1 MKILNIKSW
10 LQRKEKAK
18 FEFIGNL
25 KSLKLE
31 DGKEFIC
38 NRKIRRLEDG
48 QEFKLRFMYNSIVPN
63 VKLCIVYAYTDLIH
77 VDLMSNDSNA
87 SLKINISQLKITNDG
102 DREIL
107 ELLTV
112 F

>member
-18 FEFIGNL
+18 FEFVGNH
-25 KSLKLE
+25 
-31 DGKEFIC
+31 
-38 NRKIRRLEDG
+38 KIRKLADG
-48 QEFKLRFMYNSIVPN
+48 QEFKLRFMYNSVVPN

-77 VDLMSNDSNA
+77 VDLASNDSDA
-87 SLKINISQLKITNDG
+87 SLKINISQVKITNDG
-102 DREIL
+102 DKEIL

>member
-10 LQRKEKAK
+10 LQRKERAK
-18 FEFIGNL
+18 FEFIG
-25 KSLKLE
+25 
-31 DGKEFIC
+31 GH
-38 NRKIRRLEDG
+38 KIRKLSDA
-48 QEFKLRFMYNSIVPN
+48 QEFKLRFMCNSIVPN

-77 VDLMSNDSNA
+77 VDLASNDSDA
-87 SLKINISQLKITNDG
+87 SLKINISQVKITNDG

-107 ELLTV
+107 ELLSV

>member
-10 LQRKEKAK
+10 LQRKERAK
-18 FEFIGNL
+18 FEFIG
-25 KSLKLE
+25 
-31 DGKEFIC
+31 GH
-38 NRKIRRLEDG
+38 KIRKLSDG

-77 VDLMSNDSNA
+77 VDLASNDSNAA
-87 SLKINISQLKITNDG
+87 SLKINISQVKITNDG